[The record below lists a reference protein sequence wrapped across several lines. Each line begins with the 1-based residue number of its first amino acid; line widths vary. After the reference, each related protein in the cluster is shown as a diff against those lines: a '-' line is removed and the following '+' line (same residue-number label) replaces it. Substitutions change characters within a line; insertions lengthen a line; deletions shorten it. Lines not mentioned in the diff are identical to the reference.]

1 MIRPQATSRRIRV
14 GVCGYGPIGRRVAD
28 AVARQSDM
36 KLVGV
41 SEADEPGRQILAA
54 RGLPAFSGHAG
65 DLAATYDAIVDCLG
79 HPGRPPVLLFAPRGE
94 QHGARALSVLSD
106 ARSVRNSS
114 AVKIPS
120 ADAVAL
126 ARLVRELTPVVD
138 IERLS
143 ATIITRAG
151 HATDT
156 PAGPLNA
163 LEPLSPDLPED
174 RELLHVLR
182 PAVPRCHICRVRG
195 PQSHGNV
202 HVLKLDLAA
211 PACRTRV
218 LAALWA
224 APRVLVGRAA
234 DGLTTTAHVREFF
247 RDLGPDAADR
257 WEAFVWA
264 ESVCTFGRSMTLMM
278 DVDPD
283 ATPIPETIDAIRLGG
298 RTDVG
303 LAESMRRT
311 DRALGIGTNSPA
323 RPRPRQG
330 AIS

>member
-1 MIRPQATSRRIRV
+1 M
-14 GVCGYGPIGRRVAD
+14 
-28 AVARQSDM
+28 
-36 KLVGV
+36 
-41 SEADEPGRQILAA
+41 
-54 RGLPAFSGHAG
+54 
-65 DLAATYDAIVDCLG
+65 
-79 HPGRPPVLLFAPRGE
+79 
-94 QHGARALSVLSD
+94 
-106 ARSVRNSS
+106 
-114 AVKIPS
+114 
-120 ADAVAL
+120 
-126 ARLVRELTPVVD
+126 
-138 IERLS
+138 
-143 ATIITRAG
+143 
-151 HATDT
+151 
-156 PAGPLNA
+156 
-163 LEPLSPDLPED
+163 
-174 RELLHVLR
+174 
-182 PAVPRCHICRVRG
+182 
-195 PQSHGNV
+195 
-202 HVLKLDLAA
+202 AA

-264 ESVCTFGRSMTLMM
+264 ESVCAFGRSMTLMM

-298 RTDVG
+298 RTAVG

-323 RPRPRQG
+323 RTRPRQG